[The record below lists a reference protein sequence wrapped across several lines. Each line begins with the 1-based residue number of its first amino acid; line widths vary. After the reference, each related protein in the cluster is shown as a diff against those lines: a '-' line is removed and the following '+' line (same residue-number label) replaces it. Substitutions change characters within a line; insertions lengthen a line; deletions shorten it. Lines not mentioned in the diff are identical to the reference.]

1 MIGCGGGTEPE
12 FPAQFDRALP
22 GDPMKYLLLLAPC
35 VLAVLTP
42 LYNSLSPDLFGIPLF
57 YWLQL
62 LLIPLSALAI
72 WAADRIGKA
81 KA

>member
-1 MIGCGGGTEPE
+1 
-12 FPAQFDRALP
+12 
-22 GDPMKYLLLLAPC
+22 MKYLLLAAPC

-42 LYNSLSPDLFGIPLF
+42 LYNGLSPDFFGIPLF

-81 KA
+81 QR

>member
-1 MIGCGGGTEPE
+1 MAEGTGTE
-12 FPAQFDRALP
+12 FPAQTEGALP
-22 GDPMKYLLLLAPC
+22 GDIMKYLLLLAPC

-72 WAADRIGKA
+72 WAADRLGKA